1 MKKNE
6 NNNTSIPLFPP
17 SGERGLLLKVCGMK
31 YVENIQQVA
40 VLRPDYL
47 GFIFYE
53 KSKRNFEGII
63 PEFSNSIKKTGVFVN
78 EYIEI
83 VISLVE
89 EYRLDAIQL
98 HGDESVEYVT
108 DLKNQLVERRALFI
122 EENKQIKKKKNQ
134 HYISKNKVELI
145 KVFGIKDEFNFD
157 VLKPYLEVV
166 DFFLFDTKG
175 KERGGNGTKF
185 DWSVLEKYPFDTPF
199 FLSGGIGLEDVEEV
213 QKIMKSDLPIYALD
227 VNSQFESKPGVKKI
241 EELEKF
247 KKNVITNVVK

>member
-1 MKKNE
+1 MK
-6 NNNTSIPLFPP
+6 
-17 SGERGLLLKVCGMK
+17 LKVCGMK

-40 VLRPDYL
+40 TLQPDYL

-63 PEFSNSIKKTGVFVN
+63 PEFSKSIKKTGVFVN

-98 HGDESVEYVT
+98 HGDESVEYVS
-108 DLKNQLVERRALFI
+108 DLKNQLIERRALFI

-134 HYISKNKVELI
+134 HYISDNEVELI

-185 DWSVLEKYPFDTPF
+185 DWSILEKYPFKKPF

-213 QKIMKSDLPIYALD
+213 RGLMKSDLPIYAID
-227 VNSQFESKPGVKKI
+227 INSKFEIKPGFKKL
-241 EELEKF
+241 EELKQF
-247 KKNVITNVVK
+247 KNYIN

>member
-17 SGERGLLLKVCGMK
+17 SGERGLSLKVCGMK

-40 VLRPDYL
+40 ALQPDYL

-63 PEFSNSIKKTGVFVN
+63 PELPKSIKKTGVFVN

-89 EYRLDAIQL
+89 EYQLDAIQL

-108 DLKNQLVERRALFI
+108 DLKNQLIERRALFI
-122 EENKQIKKKKNQ
+122 EENKHQKKQ
-134 HYISKNKVELI
+134 KNKQYVSENEVEII

-157 VLKPYLEVV
+157 VLKPYVAVV

-185 DWSVLEKYPFDTPF
+185 DWSVLEKYPFKKPF
-199 FLSGGIGLEDVEEV
+199 FLSGGISLDDLEQV
-213 QKIMKSDLPIYALD
+213 KIMAKSNLPIYALD
-227 VNSQFESKPGVKKI
+227 VNSKFEVEPGVKKI
-241 EELEKF
+241 EELKEF
-247 KKNVITNVVK
+247 KKEISV

>member
-1 MKKNE
+1 
-6 NNNTSIPLFPP
+6 
-17 SGERGLLLKVCGMK
+17 MK

-40 VLRPDYL
+40 ELNPDYL

-83 VISLVE
+83 VISLIE

-98 HGDESVEYVT
+98 HGDESVDYVIK
-108 DLKNQLVERRALFI
+108 LKMQLAENRALFI

-134 HYISKNKVELI
+134 HYISKNQIEII
-145 KVFGIKDEFNFD
+145 KVFGIKDIFNFD
-157 VLKPYLEVV
+157 VLQPYLEVV

-175 KERGGNGTKF
+175 KERGGNGVQF
-185 DWSVLEKYPFDTPF
+185 DWSILEKYPYDKPF
-199 FLSGGIGLEDVEEV
+199 FLSGGIGLQDVEEV

-227 VNSQFESKPGVKKI
+227 VNSKFESKPGLKNINEVKN
-241 EELEKF
+241 F
-247 KKNVITNVVK
+247 KNTL

>member
-1 MKKNE
+1 MK
-6 NNNTSIPLFPP
+6 
-17 SGERGLLLKVCGMK
+17 LKVCGMK

-40 VLRPDYL
+40 DLQPDYL

-63 PEFSNSIKKTGVFVN
+63 PEFPNSIKKTGVFVN

-89 EYRLDAIQL
+89 EYRLEAIQL

-108 DLKNQLVERRALFI
+108 DLKNQLTERRALFI
-122 EENKQIKKKKNQ
+122 EENKSIKKKKNQ
-134 HYISKNKVELI
+134 HYISKNEVEII

-185 DWSVLEKYPFDTPF
+185 DWSVLEKYPFDIPF
-199 FLSGGIGLEDVEEV
+199 FLSGGIGLDDVEEV